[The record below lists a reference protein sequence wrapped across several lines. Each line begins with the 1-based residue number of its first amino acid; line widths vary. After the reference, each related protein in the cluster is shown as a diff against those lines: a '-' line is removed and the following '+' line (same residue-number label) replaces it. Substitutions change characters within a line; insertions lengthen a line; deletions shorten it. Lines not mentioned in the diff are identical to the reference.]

1 MVPLVVPDS
10 FHDFFVGAATVA
22 GALIGLLFVAISVT
36 PAAVTSKV
44 EHLEQRVRA
53 AAAMSAFLNSLLFSM
68 LALIP
73 GITLRP
79 AVLTLSSVGIAST
92 VALIMV
98 VLIGAFASRQP
109 IPGRRRAR
117 SVLWLLLLLGA
128 YVWQLTAG
136 LRMLTDRPDAADM
149 TTQAVVIVVLFAIG
163 VSRAWELVGAHTPQV
178 VATLRAV
185 GADRAQQ
192 TEDAG
197 ETPAD

>member
-1 MVPLVVPDS
+1 MVPDS
-10 FHDFFVGAATVA
+10 FHDFFVAAATVA

-92 VALIMV
+92 VALVMV

-109 IPGRRRAR
+109 TPARRRAR

-163 VSRAWELVGAHTPQV
+163 VSRAWELVGARTPQV

-197 ETPAD
+197 ETAAD